1 MKLKNIF
8 KALAIAALPSWIAVG
23 SLSSCSDM
31 LETDSALFVSDP
43 NINQKSDSVFY
54 AYGIMQAMQQL
65 ADQYYFQNEM
75 RGDISVPTDKATT
88 HLKSLAQYSAGSE
101 CKYDSVYLY
110 YKVINNCNTYLQKR
124 DTTLL
129 SGTQNVTINEFAAI
143 ASFRAWA
150 YLQLVKQYGNVPY
163 ITTPVL
169 TVSEINAKTEHTPYM
184 NILADQAQ
192 YLQNLKNKYSEE
204 FLSVPYY
211 QKQVEVGHLNSSNS
225 RTKTIEP
232 SKCFIPLDIILGD
245 IYLEMGEYEKAAV
258 AYHDYLLYKAK
269 NGVDALDVNYCNMA
283 GTHDGNGLYVEVPL
297 DYNINQNNQ
306 LTNGAANWDRIFSN
320 NLMSG
325 QPGDEVISYIPMA
338 VNYTKGQTTDVPYAF
353 GYDYYASENNSVS
366 RYKIFG
372 CPEHN
377 EMQIQPSSRYMNMVK
392 SQPYYY
398 YTNEKDPQVIS
409 TRYMMSS
416 TNIGDGRANMIVKGE
431 ATDSTKL
438 YVQKPSTGFI
448 YLYRTSTVFLHLAE
462 ALNRMGEP
470 ELSFAILKSGLNSG
484 IKAYVDT
491 AYVEENKIPAENYY
505 IPIRAYQRLK
515 EGNLDFFSDANANFF
530 TNTTRKEIVGI
541 HAHGAG
547 AVEDIRSPYSY
558 KSIVEAR
565 IKLNRVLFNGGDDGS
580 KYTDEEYINAMEDI
594 LCDEYALEFAFEGTR
609 FSDLERIAR
618 HKNMA
623 STYGSNLGG
632 RWFDY
637 MLRGRDE
644 IGALP
649 SLVDENNWYLPFK

>member
-8 KALAIAALPSWIAVG
+8 KALAIAALPAWIAVG

-43 NINQKSDSVFY
+43 NLNQKSDSVSF
-54 AYGIMQAMQQL
+54 AYGVMQAMQQL

-75 RGDISVPTDKATT
+75 RGDIAVPTDKATT
-88 HLKSLAQYSAGSE
+88 HLKNLASFTAGSD

-129 SGTQNVTINEFAAI
+129 SGTHNVTINEFAAI

-163 ITTPVL
+163 ITSPVL

-184 NILADQAQ
+184 TILADQAQ
-192 YLQNLKNKYSEE
+192 YLQSLKNKYSDE

-211 QKQVEVGHLNSSNS
+211 QEKVDVGHLNYSTS
-225 RTKTIEP
+225 RTKTIKP
-232 SKCFIPLDIILGD
+232 SKCFIPLNVILGD
-245 IYLEMGEYEKAAV
+245 LYLEMGEYEKAAG
-258 AYHDYLLYKAK
+258 AYHDYLLATAK
-269 NGVDALDVNYCNMA
+269 RGIDYLDINKSNMVA
-283 GTHDGNGLYVEVPL
+283 IHDGGNYAYSNVPL
-297 DYNINQNNQ
+297 DYNFQQNSQ
-306 LTNGAANWDRIFSN
+306 LSNGSSQWDAIFSE
-320 NLMSG
+320 NLRSG
-325 QPGDEVISYIPMA
+325 QPSDEVITYIPMA
-338 VNYTKGQTTDVPYAF
+338 VNYTMGQTTEVPYAF
-353 GYDYYASENNSVS
+353 GYDYYASTRKSIA
-366 RYKIFG
+366 RYNIFE

-377 EMQIQPSSRYMNMVK
+377 EMQIQPSKNYMEMVRT
-392 SQPYYY
+392 QPYYY
-398 YTNEKDPQVIS
+398 YTNEKDPQVTS
-409 TRYMMSS
+409 TRYMLSS
-416 TNIGDGRANMIVKGE
+416 TNIGDGRANMIVKGVD
-431 ATDSTKL
+431 ADSTKL

-448 YLYRTSTVFLHLAE
+448 YLYRTSTVYMHLAE

-484 IKAYVDT
+484 LKAYVDT
-491 AYVEENKIPAENYY
+491 AYVEENKIPSENYY
-505 IPIRAYQRLK
+505 IPYDSYKRLK
-515 EGNLDFFSDANANFF
+515 EGNLDFFSETNAGFF

-541 HAHGAG
+541 HFHGAG

-558 KSIVEAR
+558 QNIVGER
-565 IKLNRVLFNGGDDGS
+565 IKLNRILFNGVNDGS
-580 KYTDEEYINAMEDI
+580 EFTKEEYINAMEDI

-623 STYGSNLGG
+623 SIYGSNLGG
-632 RWFDY
+632 RWFEY
-637 MLRGRDE
+637 MMGGRE
-644 IGALP
+644 EVKTA
-649 SLVDENNWYLPFK
+649 SLLDENNWYLPFK

>member
-8 KALAIAALPSWIAVG
+8 KALAISALPAWIAVG

-31 LETDSALFVSDP
+31 LEADSALFVSDP
-43 NINQKSDSVFY
+43 NLNQKSDSVSF

-75 RGDISVPTDKATT
+75 RGDIAVPTDKATT
-88 HLKSLAQYSAGSE
+88 HLKNLASFTAGSE

-129 SGTQNVTINEFAAI
+129 SGTRNVTINEFAAI

-163 ITTPVL
+163 VTSPVL

-184 NILADQAQ
+184 TILADQAQ
-192 YLQNLKNKYSEE
+192 YLQSLKNKYSDE
-204 FLSVPYY
+204 FLAVPYY
-211 QKQVEVGHLNSSNS
+211 QEKVDVGHLNYSTS
-225 RTKTIEP
+225 RTKTIKP
-232 SKCFIPLDIILGD
+232 SKCFIPLNIILGD
-245 IYLEMGEYEKAAV
+245 LYLEMGEYEKAAV
-258 AYHDYLLYKAK
+258 AYHDYLLYAAK
-269 NGVDALDVNYCNMA
+269 SSINKLDVNYCNMVS
-283 GTHDGNGLYVEVPL
+283 THEDTYSYSNFPL
-297 DYNINQNNQ
+297 DYNALQNGQ
-306 LTNGAANWDRIFSN
+306 LTNGRSVWDQIFSE
-320 NLMSG
+320 NLRSG
-325 QPGDEVISYIPMA
+325 QPSDEVISYIPMA
-338 VNYTKGQTTDVPYAF
+338 VNYTMGQTSEVPYAF
-353 GYDYYASENNSVS
+353 GYDYYASERKTVS
-366 RYKIFG
+366 RYNIFE

-377 EMQIQPSSRYMNMVK
+377 EMQIQPSKRYMDMVRT
-392 SQPYYY
+392 QPYYY
-398 YTNEKDPQVIS
+398 YTTEKDPQVTS
-409 TRYMMSS
+409 TRYMISS
-416 TNIGDGRANMIVKGE
+416 TNVGDGRANMIVKGVD
-431 ATDSTKL
+431 ADSTKL
-438 YVQKPSTGFI
+438 FVQKPSTGFF
-448 YLYRTSTVFLHLAE
+448 YLYRTSTVYLRLAE

-491 AYVEENKIPAENYY
+491 AYVEENKIPGENYY
-505 IPIRAYQRLK
+505 IPYASYQRLQ
-515 EGNLDFFSDANANFF
+515 EGSLDFFSETNASFF

-541 HAHGAG
+541 HFHGAG

-558 KSIVEAR
+558 KNIVEAR
-565 IKLNRVLFNGGDDGS
+565 IKVNRMLFNNGDDGS
-580 KYTDEEYINAMEDI
+580 EYTKAEYINAMEDI

-637 MLRGRDE
+637 MMRGRE
-644 IGALP
+644 EVMTN
-649 SLVDENNWYLPFK
+649 SLIDENNWYLPFK